1 MHLSSSI
8 PTFLA
13 AAANTGI
20 VRKSPQVTFI
30 WGVVLIFL
38 LVYYLG
44 SAGHRRKKIIGTV
57 LTVLVTCFCLWA
69 IDAGNIFV
77 GKPLNMKLGMDLAGG
92 SEFTVRLKPGKN
104 DQGE

>member
-13 AAANTGI
+13 AAEGI
-20 VRKSPQVTFI
+20 ARKSPQVTFV
-30 WGVVLIFL
+30 WGAVLIFL
-38 LVYYLG
+38 LFYYLG
-44 SAGHRRKKIIGTV
+44 TAEHRRKKIIGTI
-57 LTVLVTCFCLWA
+57 LAVLVTCFCLWA

-77 GKPLNMKLGMDLAGG
+77 GKPLNVKLGMDLAGG

-104 DQGE
+104 DQGEE